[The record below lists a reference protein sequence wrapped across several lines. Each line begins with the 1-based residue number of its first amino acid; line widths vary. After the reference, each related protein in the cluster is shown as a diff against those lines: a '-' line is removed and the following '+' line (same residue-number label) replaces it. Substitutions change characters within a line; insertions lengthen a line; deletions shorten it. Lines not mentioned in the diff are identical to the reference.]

1 MTTNPSNELDEIR
14 AILRLSAERQAQAQE
29 QHDRDMAELRQ
40 TDIQQQQLIVQQQQA
55 FLEHQQAMLELRQI
69 VESNSRAIVAN
80 SEAMSDLRQDL
91 RASIADTVAMV
102 GTLANQQ
109 SEIAAEVRG
118 LQLESRRILDYL
130 LNQQNGENTP

>member
-1 MTTNPSNELDEIR
+1 MTTNPSYELDEIR

-40 TDIQQQQLIVQQQQA
+40 TDIQQQR
-55 FLEHQQAMLELRQI
+55 AMVELRQI

-80 SEAMSDLRQDL
+80 SEAMGDLRQEL

-130 LNQQNGENTP
+130 LNQQSGENNP